1 MCDLWHK
8 SLEVLERVS
17 ICDVAHADETLRAA
31 EERMRGCYSALQL
44 RHAVDLN
51 SQGLAAD
58 LSIPHVKL
66 DHA

>member
-17 ICDVAHADETLRAA
+17 ICDVTHADETLRAA
-31 EERMRGCYSALQL
+31 EQRMRGCGSALQL
-44 RHAVDLN
+44 RRAVDLN

-58 LSIPHVKL
+58 LSVPHVKL

>member
-17 ICDVAHADETLRAA
+17 ICDVTHADDTLRAA
-31 EERMRGCYSALQL
+31 EERVGSCGSALQL
-44 RHAVDLN
+44 RRAVDLN

-58 LSIPHVKL
+58 LRTPNRKL

>member
-17 ICDVAHADETLRAA
+17 ICDVTHADETLRAA